1 MDQKEKG
8 ISFDF
13 ASLYPGTMKS
23 FSFSLS
29 RKTIRIMKI
38 RNIYGKN

>member
-23 FSFSLS
+23 FS